1 MQELEQAGVLVTGL
15 DKEGHVYYAHKTAD
29 MDIACA
35 IKVKSREA
43 WKEWQVSVLSKSQLT
58 CPSHLTNMSHLCRSE
73 ALSSFRTDGK
83 RREWTHALF
92 VT

>member
-35 IKVKSREA
+35 IKVRSREV
-43 WKEWQVSVLSKSQLT
+43 WKEWQVSVLSKSPRVHSPIPRAMKLI
-58 CPSHLTNMSHLCRSE
+58 
-73 ALSSFRTDGK
+73 
-83 RREWTHALF
+83 
-92 VT
+92 

>member
-1 MQELEQAGVLVTGL
+1 MRELEQAGVLVTGL

-43 WKEWQVSVLSKSQLT
+43 WKEWQVSVLSKSRAR
-58 CPSHLTNMSHLCRSE
+58 PSHMLYHN
-73 ALSSFRTDGK
+73 
-83 RREWTHALF
+83 
-92 VT
+92 